1 MDFPSPDFPP
11 NAGLTFLTNLRGPGS
26 NLTNHMKKIIIR
38 VGIVVV
44 VLLVVV
50 LAVVFFSLNSI
61 VKKGVE
67 TVGPKLTQVEVR
79 LGAADLSPFSG
90 SGTLTKLFVGN
101 PTGYKTASAIEVGSV
116 KVAVEV
122 GSVMSDTIVVDE
134 INIQVPEITL
144 EGTLSGNNLSK
155 ILDNLKT
162 AAGGDQK
169 SATPAPTASGKPAK
183 KFFVK
188 HFVMDGGKVN
198 LSLNLP
204 VLGGKS
210 LSAPLPPLHVDN
222 IGTAQNGVSAA
233 ELVQTVMTPLLASVT
248 TVAESAVAGVGKDLQ
263 NAGKQGADQL
273 KGAAKSVTDMFKK

>member
-1 MDFPSPDFPP
+1 
-11 NAGLTFLTNLRGPGS
+11 
-26 NLTNHMKKIIIR
+26 MKKIIIR

-79 LGAADLSPFSG
+79 LGSADLSPFSG
-90 SGTLTKLFVGN
+90 SGTLAKLFVGN
-101 PTGYKTASAIEVGSV
+101 PTGYKTPSAIEVGSV

-134 INIQVPEITL
+134 INIQAPEITI
-144 EGTLSGNNLSK
+144 EGTFSGNNLSK
-155 ILDNLKT
+155 ILDNLNA
-162 AAGGDQK
+162 AAGGDSK
-169 SATPAPTASGKPAK
+169 SKTPAPTASGKPAK
-183 KFFVK
+183 KFIVK
-188 HFVMDGGKVN
+188 KLVMDGGKINV
-198 LSLNLP
+198 SLNLP

-210 LSAPLPPLHVDN
+210 LTVPLPPMHLEN

-233 ELVQTVMTPLLASVT
+233 ELVQTVMKPLLASVT
-248 TVAESAVAGVGKDLQ
+248 KAAEDGVAGVGKDLQ
-263 NAGKQGADQL
+263 NLGKGGADQL
-273 KGAAKSVTDMFKK
+273 KNAAKGVSDLFKK